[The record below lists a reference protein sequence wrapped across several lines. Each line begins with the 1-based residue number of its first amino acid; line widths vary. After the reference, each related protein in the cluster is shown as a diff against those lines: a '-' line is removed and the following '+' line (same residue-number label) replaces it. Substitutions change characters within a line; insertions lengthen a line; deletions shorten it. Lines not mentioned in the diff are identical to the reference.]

1 MKLLGLKL
9 FVFVLCALAAPTLAQ
24 QPKMRNKPMTESPL
38 IKKVGQIA
46 IRVKDVA
53 RAVAFYRDKLGL
65 KVLLQQ
71 PNLAVLECGG
81 LNLFLTPPENAA
93 EAGHNSII
101 YFEVDDIQNTAKTL
115 TERGVTIVEAP
126 NKVGSLGAVDVW
138 IGIFRDSEENLLG
151 LRSMV
156 PVKK

>member
-1 MKLLGLKL
+1 MNLYLLKL
-9 FVFVLCALAAPTLAQ
+9 SLLLCCALAAPTLAQ
-24 QPKMRNKPMTESPL
+24 QPKERNKPMTDEPA

-46 IRVKDVA
+46 VRVKDVA

-65 KVLLQQ
+65 KLLLQQ

-93 EAGHNSII
+93 EAGHNSVI
-101 YFEVDDIQNTAKTL
+101 YFEVEDIQKTAKTL

-138 IGIFRDSEENLLG
+138 IGIFRDSEENLMG

-156 PVKK
+156 PLKK